1 MLQVR
6 ALLPQDYAAVQA
18 IYQQGIDFGFATF
31 QTAVL
36 SWNEWNSCMLP
47 QCRLLA
53 VLDGQV
59 VGWAALSAVS
69 SRPVYRGVAD
79 VSIYIAKNARGKGV
93 GHQLLQRLVAESE
106 QQGFWTLQAGIF
118 PENQASMALHRR
130 NGFQQLGVHNKLGQ
144 LNGEWRDVVL
154 MERRSEV
161 VGV

>member
-1 MLQVR
+1 MLQVKP
-6 ALLPQDYAAVQA
+6 LLPQDYASVQA

-31 QTAVL
+31 QTSVL
-36 SWNEWNSCMLP
+36 SWAEWDKYMLP
-47 QCRLLA
+47 RCRLLA

-59 VGWAALSAVS
+59 VGWAALSAIS
-69 SRPVYRGVAD
+69 SWPVYRGVAD

-93 GHQLLQRLVAESE
+93 GHQLLQRLVADSE

-118 PENQASMALHRR
+118 PENQASVALHRR
-130 NGFQQLGVHNKLGQ
+130 NGFQLLGVHKKFGQ

-154 MERRSEV
+154 MERRSDV